1 MKYPTSHLEFSQYTY
16 DGVVRKYKRQ
26 VGYPVV
32 YHETALHNYF
42 IPCLR
47 KYNDQH
53 NQCDIRPA
61 HDEKVGCNTVE
72 DATALLVLSGYK
84 KLHRV

>member
-1 MKYPTSHLEFSQYTY
+1 MKYPTSHLEFSQYTH

-32 YHETALHNYF
+32 YHETALH
-42 IPCLR
+42 
-47 KYNDQH
+47 
-53 NQCDIRPA
+53 QCDIRPV